1 MNTAAAMAIGEIA
14 AVVAAVVLFFFGL
27 RTAVRSLDAGDAKRT
42 AESDIPKSALKKSL
56 ILLGAAVAC
65 YMLSRFFQNQG
76 EMSAAGYGTGTI
88 LLQSLWEAVRNTGF
102 ILLIPLVLIRK
113 RPKKETSED
122 DD

>member
-42 AESDIPKSALKKSL
+42 AESDIPKNALKKSL

-65 YMLSRFFQNQG
+65 YMLSRFFQNHG